1 MKQKDNFRTT
11 KHEGDTLGEKG
22 HDEKVQKNPAPKKAD
37 KESEMTP
44 KENEVYVDLEPD
56 ELHLGDEEAE
66 TVNDK
71 KKKNK
76 K

>member
-11 KHEGDTLGEKG
+11 KHEGDSLGEKG
-22 HDEKVQKNPAPKKAD
+22 KDEKIQNKPAPEKVD

-56 ELHLGDEEAE
+56 ELHVGDEKPTKVKEE
-66 TVNDK
+66 K
-71 KKKNK
+71 KKKK
-76 K
+76 